1 MNFWR
6 AILATA
12 LAAGPAC
19 AGLSGSFAPLGEK
32 PRELGVKDYGGPE
45 SFTEKRRYYM
55 EEYHGLVPSDRLLRL
70 HPMPKIE
77 FKGMTMTGS
86 IASSYREIESLR
98 AGIESFE
105 AEVEELSSAAESGDG
120 DAPNRFLVGQGWRI
134 VKALGEVFNDH
145 LSPAAER
152 LQEASQKGNQNIEVL
167 IMIASGNG
175 LVSIASP
182 RATKIAGTELEA
194 QLIAEVEA
202 EHAQAKATRAEAG
215 PLLASAQGKIGPIYE
230 MIQEYDEAYAEYAD
244 GMSLLESGAA
254 RTAQSALDGVM
265 SAVATAQRAN
275 SSLGQAESAERDAI
289 EAVKK
294 CTQGNLQA
302 LNSPGDSGAQA
313 NASALN
319 RIALA
324 KVQEA
329 DSARQQSNAVIGGE
343 GGGHSVATG
352 SDMEYAD
359 RVSYRE
365 SDEADKKGVKA
376 LAERGARDLD
386 VSGEEAAD

>member
-1 MNFWR
+1 MNLWR
-6 AILATA
+6 AILAAA
-12 LAAGPAC
+12 LAAGPSY

-32 PRELGVKDYGGPE
+32 PRALGVKDYGGPE
-45 SFTEKRRYYM
+45 SFMEKRRYYM

-70 HPMPKIE
+70 HPMPKVE
-77 FKGMTMTGS
+77 FKGLTMTGAIS
-86 IASSYREIESLR
+86 ASYREIESLR

-105 AEVEELSSAAESGDG
+105 AEVEELSAAAERGDG

-145 LSPAAER
+145 LSPAAEK
-152 LQEASQKGNQNIEVL
+152 LQEASRKGNQNIEIL
-167 IMIASGNG
+167 IMIAGGNS
-175 LVSIASP
+175 LVGIDAP
-182 RATKIAGTELEA
+182 RATKIAGTQLEA

-202 EHAQAKATRAEAG
+202 EHAQAKATRSQAG

-230 MIQEYDEAYAEYAD
+230 MIQEYDEAYAEYAE

-265 SAVATAQRAN
+265 SAVATAQRAD
-275 SSLGQAESAERDAI
+275 SSLAQAEAAERAAI

-302 LNSPGDSGAQA
+302 LNNPGDSGAQA

-329 DSARQQSNAVIGGE
+329 DSARQQSNAVVGQE
-343 GGGHSVATG
+343 AEARTVATG
-352 SDMEYAD
+352 SDMEYAE
-359 RVSYRE
+359 RVSFRE
-365 SDEADKKGVKA
+365 SDEADTKGLKRV
-376 LAERGARDLD
+376 AERGARDLD
-386 VSGEEAAD
+386 GSAEEAAE